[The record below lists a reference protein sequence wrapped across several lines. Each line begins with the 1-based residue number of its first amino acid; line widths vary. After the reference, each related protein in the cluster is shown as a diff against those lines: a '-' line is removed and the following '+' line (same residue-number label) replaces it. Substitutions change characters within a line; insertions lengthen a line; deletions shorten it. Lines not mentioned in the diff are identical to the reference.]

1 MILTNCNL
9 ILREDYEESFKKGMQ
24 WKYVKSFLKSEGI
37 GEVYPSYSNSKK
49 DRHVGAVE
57 WCSRWF

>member
-9 ILREDYEESFKKGMQ
+9 ILREDYEESFKKGIQ

-49 DRHVGAVE
+49 DRHVSAVE
-57 WCSRWF
+57 